1 MTPRETEIYTKFFN
15 QYKKYSDKWIKRYG
29 GKAEDIMNKRSH
41 KIAKK
46 LAENENKDKVREVI
60 RKVLMTPPAN
70 PEPEEINSVDF
81 ISNVKPVED
90 STLNS
95 IKLSIPLLIRMMEY
109 AKEDAKDDLDLH
121 FAAENMIELAKDNKT
136 LSMKDY
142 AQIIHNQIRE
152 MLENKKTKLIK

>member
-109 AKEDAKDDLDLH
+109 AREDAKDDLDLH

>member
-1 MTPRETEIYTKFFN
+1 MTPKETEIHARLFN
-15 QYKKYSDKWIKRYG
+15 QYKKHSDGWIKRYG

-46 LAENENKDKVREVI
+46 LAENENKNKIKEII
-60 RKVLMTPPAN
+60 RKVLMTPPAK
-70 PEPEEINSVDF
+70 PEPEEINSVEF
-81 ISNVKPVED
+81 IQNTKPVED

-109 AKEDAKDDLDLH
+109 AREDAQNDMDLH
-121 FAAENMIELAKDNKT
+121 FAAEKMIELAKNDNT

-142 AQIIHNQIRE
+142 ENIIHTQIRE
-152 MLENKKTKLIK
+152 MLENRKIKLIK

>member
-109 AKEDAKDDLDLH
+109 VKEDAKDDLDLH

>member
-1 MTPRETEIYTKFFN
+1 MTPRETEIHSKLFN
-15 QYKKYSDKWIKRYG
+15 QYKKYSDKWVKRYG

-60 RKVLMTPPAN
+60 RKVLMAPPAN
-70 PEPEEINSVDF
+70 PKPEEINSVDF

-90 STLNS
+90 TTSNS

-109 AKEDAKDDLDLH
+109 AREDAKDDMDLH
-121 FAAENMIELAKDNKT
+121 FAAENMIELAKDNNT

-142 AQIIHNQIRE
+142 AKIIHTQIKE
-152 MLENKKTKLIK
+152 MLENRKTKLIK

>member
-1 MTPRETEIYTKFFN
+1 MTPKQTEIYARLFN
-15 QYKKYSDKWIKRYG
+15 QYKKYPDNWIKRYG

-46 LAENENKDKVREVI
+46 LAENENKNKIREVI
-60 RKVLMTPPAN
+60 RKVLMTPPAK
-70 PEPEEINSVDF
+70 PEPEEINSVEF
-81 ISNVKPVED
+81 IQNTKPVED

-109 AKEDAKDDLDLH
+109 AREDAQNDMDLH
-121 FAAENMIELAKDNKT
+121 FAAEKMIELAKNDNT

-142 AQIIHNQIRE
+142 EKIIHTQIRE
-152 MLENKKTKLIK
+152 MLENRKTKLIK